1 MLLVGHL
8 MFHFQMRG
16 DWLTFSLFLMLA
28 AAMMVSLGLLM
39 GSWAKNENQSS
50 ALTNIVSSPMMF
62 LSGAF
67 FPSYLFPEWLRGIS
81 QFIPM
86 ASVVDGF
93 RLIMAENASLFAVSG
108 QVLVVSSVTVVVY
121 FISTRVFRWE

>member
-1 MLLVGHL
+1 
-8 MFHFQMRG
+8 MF
-16 DWLTFSLFLMLA
+16 LTLA
-28 AAMMVSLGLLM
+28 AAMMVSLGLLI

-50 ALTNIVSSPMMF
+50 ALTNLVSFPMMF

-67 FPSYLFPEWLRGIS
+67 FPSYLFPEWLRGVS

-86 ASVVDGF
+86 TSVVDGF
-93 RLIMAENASLFAVSG
+93 RLIMAENASLFAVG
-108 QVLVVSSVTVVVY
+108 RQVLVVFGVTIVVY